1 MVAGGSLRD
10 PGAIVTTVAALDCGT
25 NALRILI
32 MRGEGDESPVEILRE
47 MRTVRLGEGVD
58 ATGELSPAALQRTF
72 VALDEYRALMEE
84 HGVERARMVATSATR
99 DARNR
104 AQFVE
109 GVHARIGVVPEVIT
123 GDEEAKLSFQGA
135 VGALLPDARMPPYLV
150 ADIGG
155 GSTEFVRGGDHPD
168 AWVSVDIGCVRMTE
182 RHLHG
187 DPPTAEEIR
196 LAENDIA
203 VAVAQANMRV
213 DFGEATTFVGLAGSV
228 TTVAAYCLDL
238 SVYDPVVLHGSVV
251 SREEV
256 ERATDAYLAMTRQE
270 RAALAY
276 MHPGRVDVIAGG
288 AMVLRE
294 IMRQGSFERVVVSEN
309 DLLDGIA
316 YSLL

>member
-72 VALDEYRALMEE
+72 VALDEYRTLMEE

-123 GDEEAKLSFQGA
+123 GDEEAKLSFHGA
-135 VGALLPDARMPPYLV
+135 VGALLPEARTPPYLV
-150 ADIGG
+150 VDIGG

-270 RAALAY
+270 RAALPY